1 MNCGASKLV
10 GPGMLR
16 RSAGFALSLLLV
28 GSVGAGVPRAAHTLA
43 AGNQETQPRLLGK
56 KAVMHVYY
64 YAPNTL
70 EITSVTSRFFKDVD
84 ACERAVGGVL
94 RVATPHAS
102 QGDLVDIQCVAIDP
116 PEAIVRPEEQHLPTE
131 ISEL

>member
-1 MNCGASKLV
+1 MKCGAYKLV
-10 GPGMLR
+10 G
-16 RSAGFALSLLLV
+16 SAMVRLSASLALSLPLV
-28 GSVGAGVPRAAHTLA
+28 GSVGAGVPRADHTLA
-43 AGNQETQPRLLGK
+43 AGNQERQPRLLGK

-84 ACERAVGGVL
+84 ACERAVGGTL

-102 QGDLVDIQCVAIDP
+102 QGDLVDVQCVAIDP
-116 PEAIVRPEEQHLPTE
+116 PETIVRPEEKHPPTE
-131 ISEL
+131 VTEL